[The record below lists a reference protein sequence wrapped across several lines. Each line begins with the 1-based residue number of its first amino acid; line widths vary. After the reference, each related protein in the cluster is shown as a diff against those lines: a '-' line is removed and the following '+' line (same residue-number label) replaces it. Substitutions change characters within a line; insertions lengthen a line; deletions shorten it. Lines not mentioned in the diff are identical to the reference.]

1 MWLRLGVLGI
11 MVHYRA
17 DVWSKSSPKSDGI
30 EVEAEL
36 ELPETAECAGKAVD
50 DAACA
55 YARVSRARAR
65 GRPRAYDPGG
75 VLDKALKV
83 FWQKGFAA
91 TSLDDLVEA
100 TGVNRPSLYAGFGDK
115 ESLYLKAMQRYRART
130 DSQLDAVLTCSGQND
145 TVRSIIRRYFDIMI
159 DTYTGEAEHPL
170 GCAFMCTALNE
181 APQHES
187 ILEMLQNTIDQF
199 DTRFETFFAQA
210 RDMGFIRQDQD
221 PKALSQM
228 IIGLTANL
236 GVRARAGA
244 SREML
249 QDMVRGTTALLFG
262 A

>member
-1 MWLRLGVLGI
+1 

-17 DVWSKSSPKSDGI
+17 EVWSKASPQSDGIKPDGI

-36 ELPETAECAGKAVD
+36 ELPGTAECAGKAVD

-55 YARVSRARAR
+55 YARVSRAR
-65 GRPRAYDPGG
+65 GRPRAYDPGE

-199 DTRFETFFAQA
+199 DIRFETFFAQA
-210 RDMGFIRQDQD
+210 RDMGFIRADQD

-244 SREML
+244 SRETL

>member
-1 MWLRLGVLGI
+1 

-17 DVWSKSSPKSDGI
+17 DVWSKASPKSDGI
-30 EVEAEL
+30 KPDEIKVEAEL
-36 ELPETAECAGKAVD
+36 ELPEMAECAGKAVD

-55 YARVSRARAR
+55 YARASRAR
-65 GRPRAYDPGG
+65 GRPRAYDPNE

-115 ESLYLKAMQRYRART
+115 ESMYLKAMQRYRART
-130 DSQLDAVLTCSGQND
+130 DSQLDAVLTCSAQGD
-145 TVRSIIRRYFDIMI
+145 TVLSIIRRYFDIMI

-199 DTRFETFFAQA
+199 DTRFENFFAQA
-210 RDMGFIRQDQD
+210 QAMGCIRQDQD
-221 PKALSQM
+221 PKAMSQM
-228 IIGLTANL
+228 IISLTANL

-244 SREML
+244 SRDAL
-249 QDMVRGTTALLFG
+249 QDMIKGTTALLFS
-262 A
+262 